1 MAFFKT
7 EKIEEI
13 KVELEEPLVYKITE
27 KNTVMSAILEI
38 KNFQIVPVADIL
50 TGSLELSEGLE
61 KINNEIMRTDF
72 AIVPKRAVMKL
83 SDGRIG
89 FDSSMMHRLDDLI
102 EFFRMHLEIT
112 NNKSNNNSYYNDVQ
126 RVLGGQLSVKRIV
139 TTDGWEVYTV
149 DGTEM
154 IEAQSEVCRRCR
166 TCNEMRPRYYHNETP
181 FNENTHYWVTIR
193 DLRKYVLHQQLLNV
207 LYKTGVH
214 IIEVKHPCEV
224 RNLYQIMRIQHDVVG
239 TDPPEMRIVFPV
251 QQE

>member
-1 MAFFKT
+1 MAFFKV
-7 EKIEEI
+7 EKIEEV
-13 KVELEEPLVYKITE
+13 KVEPKEPPVYTITE
-27 KNTVMSAILEI
+27 KNTVIDAIREI

-61 KINNEIMRTDF
+61 KINDEIMRTDF
-72 AIVPKRAVMKL
+72 AIVPKRAVTKL

-112 NNKSNNNSYYNDVQ
+112 NNKSNNSYYNDMQ
-126 RVLGGQLSVKRIV
+126 RNLGGHLSVKRIV

-149 DGTEM
+149 DGIEM
-154 IEAQSEVCRRCR
+154 IEAQSEVCRRCK
-166 TCNEMRPRYYHNETP
+166 TCNELRPRYYHNETP
-181 FNENTHYWVTIR
+181 FHENTYHWVTIR

-224 RNLYQIMRIQHDVVG
+224 RNLYQIMRIQNDVVG
-239 TDPPEMRIVFPV
+239 TDPPEMRIVFPI